1 MYILLHSYLITDSQ
15 PDHFTSIFFTISIPT
30 SILHLYLVST
40 SLPING
46 YNFFLWRCFYDDQ
59 IIVVSYFNVCSYFRT
74 TISRICRVLS
84 GLCKCNTRGE
94 YGNYLRRS
102 DGRRER
108 ENVCVRVVI
117 FERERERE
125 RERESMR
132 DRELQRER
140 EREGEKER

>member
-94 YGNYLRRS
+94 YGSYLRRS

-108 ENVCVRVVI
+108 ECVCTCGNL
-117 FERERERE
+117 RERERE
-125 RERESMR
+125 RVWEIESY
-132 DRELQRER
+132 RER
-140 EREGEKER
+140 ER